1 MSRVA
6 IVGAGPCGLALL
18 RAFAL
23 AREKGLD
30 IPDIVCY
37 EKQSDWGGLWNYS
50 WRIGVDEIGEP
61 AHGSMYRFL
70 WSNGPKE
77 CLEFADYTFDE
88 HFKRPIPSFPPRE
101 VLQDY
106 IVGRAEKSGIREVIR
121 FNTAVKMI
129 TFSDDTGKFS
139 VASRDNEKNS
149 ISSEEFDF
157 VAVSTGHFS
166 TPNMPFFE
174 GAETFTGRLMHAHD
188 FRDAEQFTGQDILIV
203 GSSYSA
209 EDIALQCH
217 KYGAKSV
224 TISYRSAAMGF
235 KWPDTMQEVP
245 LLTKLDGK
253 TAHFQNGESRQVDAI
268 ILCTGYQHYF
278 PFMED
283 KLLLQT
289 RNRLYPPN
297 LYKGVLWRDN
307 PKLAYLGMQDQ
318 YYTFNMFD
326 AQAWYARDVFMGKAS
341 PPAAAEMEKDIAEW
355 TRCEESLQNP
365 FEDIDFQTDYTRDL
379 CAFSDYPPIDLA
391 MIADMF
397 KKWEHDK
404 ENSIIGYRNNMFKSP
419 CTGTQAPV
427 HHTAWLEA
435 MDDSMA
441 CFFGRR

>member
-1 MSRVA
+1 M
-6 IVGAGPCGLALL
+6 
-18 RAFAL
+18 
-23 AREKGLD
+23 
-30 IPDIVCY
+30 
-37 EKQSDWGGLWNYS
+37 
-50 WRIGVDEIGEP
+50 
-61 AHGSMYRFL
+61 
-70 WSNGPKE
+70 
-77 CLEFADYTFDE
+77 
-88 HFKRPIPSFPPRE
+88 
-101 VLQDY
+101 
-106 IVGRAEKSGIREVIR
+106 
-121 FNTAVKMI
+121 
-129 TFSDDTGKFS
+129 
-139 VASRDNEKNS
+139 
-149 ISSEEFDF
+149 
-157 VAVSTGHFS
+157 
-166 TPNMPFFE
+166 
-174 GAETFTGRLMHAHD
+174 
-188 FRDAEQFTGQDILIV
+188 
-203 GSSYSA
+203 
-209 EDIALQCH
+209 
-217 KYGAKSV
+217 
-224 TISYRSAAMGF
+224 
-235 KWPDTMQEVP
+235 PDTMQEVP

>member
-121 FNTAVKMI
+121 FNTAVKMV

-355 TRCEESLQNP
+355 TRCGRIFAKSL
-365 FEDIDFQTDYTRDL
+365 
-379 CAFSDYPPIDLA
+379 
-391 MIADMF
+391 
-397 KKWEHDK
+397 
-404 ENSIIGYRNNMFKSP
+404 
-419 CTGTQAPV
+419 
-427 HHTAWLEA
+427 
-435 MDDSMA
+435 
-441 CFFGRR
+441 

>member
-121 FNTAVKMI
+121 FNTAVKMV

-166 TPNMPFFE
+166 TPNIRFLR
-174 GAETFTGRLMHAHD
+174 AR
-188 FRDAEQFTGQDILIV
+188 
-203 GSSYSA
+203 
-209 EDIALQCH
+209 
-217 KYGAKSV
+217 
-224 TISYRSAAMGF
+224 
-235 KWPDTMQEVP
+235 
-245 LLTKLDGK
+245 
-253 TAHFQNGESRQVDAI
+253 
-268 ILCTGYQHYF
+268 
-278 PFMED
+278 
-283 KLLLQT
+283 KLL
-289 RNRLYPPN
+289 P
-297 LYKGVLWRDN
+297 
-307 PKLAYLGMQDQ
+307 
-318 YYTFNMFD
+318 
-326 AQAWYARDVFMGKAS
+326 
-341 PPAAAEMEKDIAEW
+341 
-355 TRCEESLQNP
+355 
-365 FEDIDFQTDYTRDL
+365 
-379 CAFSDYPPIDLA
+379 
-391 MIADMF
+391 
-397 KKWEHDK
+397 
-404 ENSIIGYRNNMFKSP
+404 
-419 CTGTQAPV
+419 
-427 HHTAWLEA
+427 
-435 MDDSMA
+435 DD
-441 CFFGRR
+441 